1 MKLINTFI
9 PAALVLVCS
18 SGLAMAEERMDPA
31 NPSAMPQESTTPQG
45 STTAVPEFGKLDADR
60 NGTISTSEATAFP
73 PLVDAFPK
81 ADANTDGL
89 LSQEEYAAI
98 VPKSEDE
105 GS

>member
-1 MKLINTFI
+1 
-9 PAALVLVCS
+9 
-18 SGLAMAEERMDPA
+18 MAEQQMDPA
-31 NPSAMPQESTTPQG
+31 NPSAMPQESTTTPEG
-45 STTAVPEFGKLDADR
+45 SATVPEFGKLDTDR

-81 ADANTDGL
+81 ADANTDGAL
-89 LSQEEYAAI
+89 TQEEYAAI

>member
-18 SGLAMAEERMDPA
+18 SGLAMAEQQMDPA
-31 NPSAMPQESTTPQG
+31 NPSAMPQESTTPEG
-45 STTAVPEFGKLDADR
+45 SRGVPEFGKLDVDR